1 MICLSTGCLYMVE
14 EYEGGYLMPD
24 IIGEGIHD
32 IVNDI
37 LSDYENGRSIDK
49 LDVFRQ
55 PDRQMLM
62 ELTGKLFRVVF
73 PGFFKD
79 KSYRVYNVKNNLSLV
94 VEDIAYLL
102 NKQIAVALEYNLP
115 PEENREGIAER
126 AQLVTLEF
134 LKKIPSIREFIE
146 TDVQATMDGDPAA
159 YSEDEIIFSYP
170 GIHAITVHRLAHA
183 LHGLGVPVLPRIM
196 SEYAHSRTGIDIHP
210 GAKIGKF
217 FFIDHGTGIVIGE
230 TTTIGDHVKIY
241 QGVTLGALS
250 TKGGRHLRS
259 LKRHPTI
266 EDYVTIYSGASI
278 LGGNTVI
285 GEGATIG
292 GNAFITKSVAPGT
305 QISVRN
311 QELHYDKKNNIVS
324 KTEFEEDSAWFYVI

>member
-1 MICLSTGCLYMVE
+1 MISN
-14 EYEGGYLMPD
+14 
-24 IIGEGIHD
+24 GIQGA
-32 IVNDI
+32 IQGI
-37 LSDYENGRSIDK
+37 LSDYEKGRSIDK

-55 PDRQMLM
+55 PDRHMIT
-62 ELTGKLFRVVF
+62 ELTEKLFRVVY

-79 KSYRVYNVKNNLSLV
+79 RSYRIYNVKNNLSMV
-94 VEDIAYLL
+94 IEDIAYLL
-102 NKQIAVALEYNLP
+102 NKQIAVALEYNLR
-115 PEENREGIAER
+115 PEENREGVAER

-134 LKKIPSIREFIE
+134 LKRIPSIREFIE

-183 LHGLGVPVLPRIM
+183 LHSLGVPVLPRIM

-250 TKGGRHLRS
+250 TKGGRRLRS

-285 GEGATIG
+285 GKGAVIG

-305 QISVRN
+305 QISVKN
-311 QELHYDKKNNIVS
+311 QELHYDKKKNTV
-324 KTEFEEDSAWFYVI
+324 KKADFEEDEAWFYMI